1 MDMYMDMFMWVPLH
15 FLFYGALR
23 LHGSMCLQAPACV
36 SFRDP
41 CIAFTVVLFTCR
53 VNVNTTDATTGAT
66 ALLLP
71 AQNTPCVRSQH
82 THIHIHTLTSC
93 ALVGWVGTSTVPVL
107 GTSTEI

>member
-71 AQNTPCVRSQH
+71 AQNT
-82 THIHIHTLTSC
+82 HTLHDPMCESRAC
-93 ALVGWVGTSTVPVL
+93 GNRICMDAGPVSWVSK
-107 GTSTEI
+107 